1 MSCEEYIEEI
11 NRMLGIVSKRGD
23 REMLAFI
30 YKLLS
35 KYMKAA

>member
-11 NRMLGIVSKRGD
+11 HKMLSVLCE
-23 REMLAFI
+23 REDKGMVAFI
-30 YKLLS
+30 YKLLT

>member
-11 NRMLGIVSKRGD
+11 SKMLSILCE
-23 REMLAFI
+23 REDKGVLAFI
-30 YKLLS
+30 YKLLA